1 MKLLVAIA
9 PVAPVMSRQVAGV
22 EERVQRGNPGLISSR
37 SDRKVNCA
45 ATTAAGLLESA
56 KARAASTKAEAQ
68 ATEPICVEESGAA
81 SYRQGSPPIECRR
94 IESRV
99 DLVRKRGVLKFAAGY
114 HVFDIIESAWSTLL
128 RKLHHDRW
136 AEFPVS
142 HCRGRL
148 PHAPHNAR

>member
-1 MKLLVAIA
+1 VSRNAFSAAILVN
-9 PVAPVMSRQVAGV
+9 RQVG
-22 EERVQRGNPGLISSR
+22 PT
-37 SDRKVNCA
+37 RKVNCA
-45 ATTAAGLLESA
+45 ATTAAGLPESA
-56 KARAASTKAEAQ
+56 KARPASM
-68 ATEPICVEESGAA
+68 PS
-81 SYRQGSPPIECRR
+81 IECRR
-94 IESRV
+94 IDPSRYDAAPDSSTQIGPVAWASAFESRV